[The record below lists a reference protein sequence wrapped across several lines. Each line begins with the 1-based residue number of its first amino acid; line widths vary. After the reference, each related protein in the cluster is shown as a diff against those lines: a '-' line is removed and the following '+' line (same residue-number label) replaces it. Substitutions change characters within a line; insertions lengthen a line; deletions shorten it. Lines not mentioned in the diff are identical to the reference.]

1 MRHGIDWRVL
11 RIIYRCPISNNS
23 VVVDDYQQKTNRINH
38 DLERFFGNFMRKKI
52 EENSRKKISKCPD
65 RENVRQKMSGKR
77 CPLKNTF
84 RSLEISLSV

>member
-38 DLERFFGNFMRKKI
+38 DLERFFGNFMRKKF
-52 EENSRKKISKCPD
+52 EENSRKISKCPD
-65 RENVRQKMSGKR
+65 RENVRQKNVREKM
-77 CPLKNTF
+77 
-84 RSLEISLSV
+84 SLEKHF